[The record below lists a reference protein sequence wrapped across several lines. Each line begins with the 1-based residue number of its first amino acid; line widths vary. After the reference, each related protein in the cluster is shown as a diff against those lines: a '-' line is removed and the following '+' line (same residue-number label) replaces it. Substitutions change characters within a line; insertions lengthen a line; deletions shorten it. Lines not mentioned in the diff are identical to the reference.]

1 MEHIGYKVFYK
12 AAFDLQASK
21 NSRGDILWD
30 MIEEI
35 RYWITVKYRK
45 RGDPLPE
52 KTQVWSDW
60 KRGKTIRSKKR
71 SGCFVFLLLFR

>member
-45 RGDPLPE
+45 KETPSQKKHRCGLIGKEE
-52 KTQVWSDW
+52 KPSDL
-60 KRGKTIRSKKR
+60 KAVRLFCILA
-71 SGCFVFLLLFR
+71 FV

>member
-21 NSRGDILWD
+21 NSRGDILLD

-45 RGDPLPE
+45 
-52 KTQVWSDW
+52 
-60 KRGKTIRSKKR
+60 KRRPPPRKNTG
-71 SGCFVFLLLFR
+71 VV

>member
-12 AAFDLQASK
+12 AAFDLQTDK

-35 RYWITVKYRK
+35 RYWITIKYRQK
-45 RGDPLPE
+45 R
-52 KTQVWSDW
+52 
-60 KRGKTIRSKKR
+60 RSPPR
-71 SGCFVFLLLFR
+71 ENTSVV

>member
-45 RGDPLPE
+45 KGDPSQKKHRCGLIGKEE
-52 KTQVWSDW
+52 KPSDL
-60 KRGKTIRSKKR
+60 KAVRLFCILA
-71 SGCFVFLLLFR
+71 FV